1 MVELTIRDLLLI
13 IAGGLIGH
21 LAYGKYLCGKIIARL
36 KKENARLRDMTSAQD
51 KALKIAAAKIALLC
65 DSKNGFHK
73 PLSII
78 TTEIEIVKGG
88 VRDGK

>member
-21 LAYGKYLCGKIIARL
+21 LAYGKFLCGKIIARL

-51 KALKIAAAKIALLC
+51 RALKIAAAKIALC

-73 PLSII
+73 PLTII